1 MMMLMMKTGAGAG
14 AGTVQVQDTWVN
26 FVRSAVMQP
35 MRLPTRKLAEKMPKK
50 SRIAWQEMYSKLY
63 QRAESREQRA
73 EGRGQRA
80 ESREQRAE
88 GREQRAESK

>member
-1 MMMLMMKTGAGAG
+1 M
-14 AGTVQVQDTWVN
+14 
-26 FVRSAVMQP
+26 
-35 MRLPTRKLAEKMPKK
+35 
-50 SRIAWQEMYSKLY
+50 SRGRG

-88 GREQRAESK
+88 GRGQRAESRGQRAEGRGQRAESKLYCMSLSYGFGWYRTDMPMRQLRHISNPDYHADE